1 MLEEGQELLLES
13 GKKSAKTFL
22 RGWKQSQYLLV
33 DMPGGSW
40 PFSDGTNLI
49 CRTQSEGT
57 YYGFNVQCIGPLSYL
72 KLMALSFPEE
82 IVDDVSL
89 NGRKWYEAT
98 LPVSI
103 HWKEYSGERD
113 ICGVITKINTEGC
126 TVSTMNGIDADEKV
140 VVSFSLPTGKKA
152 DSMACWLK
160 SGGSEDGRYVYV
172 LQFDP
177 VEREKI
183 GFIKDY
189 LEAINDFI

>member
-1 MLEEGQELLLES
+1 MLKEGQELLLEN
-13 GKKSAKTFL
+13 GKKSVKTYL
-22 RGWKQSQYLLV
+22 RGWKKSQYLLV

-40 PFSDGTNLI
+40 AFPEGADLI

-57 YYGFNVQCIGPLSYL
+57 YYGFNVRCIGPLGYL

-82 IVDDVSL
+82 IVDDAWQ

-98 LPVSI
+98 LPVTI
-103 HWKEYSGERD
+103 HWEEYAGEND
-113 ICGVITKINTEGC
+113 LCGIITKMNTEGC
-126 TVSTMNGIDADEKV
+126 TVYSMDSIDADEKV
-140 VVSFSLPTGKKA
+140 VLNFSLPTGRKA
-152 DSMACWLK
+152 ENMACWLK
-160 SGGSEDGRYVYV
+160 SADNQNGRYIYV

-189 LEAINDFI
+189 LEAINDYI